1 MEKDLEMNFR
11 NDIATCVL
19 HELILQSK
27 DATVEEGKYETQ
39 SILYANSL
47 ILEIRKINESIIGR
61 YNDLFIKAAKAAL
74 LAYIKIEQSE
84 DEQTIARY
92 AVEHAMA
99 VIKEAKQTDDN
110 LYGERAQKLDK

>member
-27 DATVEEGKYETQ
+27 DVTVEEGKYETQ